1 MLRRWFFWI
10 AVLLATQCFAREGV
24 AGEPFQQPERNV
36 IILEEASRLDEA
48 VFTEVIVPLLNVR
61 DTALLAISTPLDEN
75 NFYSTL
81 LRMKEPNSDEPMF
94 YVLEVTLICPACAER
109 GVKDVCEHRRELLP
123 PWKSDHR
130 REEMTRMLFES
141 QPQMYMQEQLGIPS
155 GADACCY
162 DRESLVRF
170 ATRVRYHVDT
180 STVNPIGQNVYMAI
194 DTCGGGNNM
203 MAIVS
208 GYLTV
213 QHDLVMGRDGMWGA
227 GILRA
232 FYGGSSLRFRKT
244 AGPPS
249 AGMKRVLFARNFVLF
264 GRLIIRRLK
273 HLAFFHK
280 LAYIRA
286 QLRRP
291 VLHLVAET
299 FSAQVLVD
307 HIVAGVDQQ
316 KPGVPFCHKI
326 ARVLRR
332 VQHLDNVAVISMD
345 ATAVTSDNQLTH
357 ELSSHAQRLR
367 DRMHATACIIS
378 IIEAN
383 YGGWVQAS
391 RVAQILQPYQPVRHL
406 SADSSKLRRPG
417 VLTSAES
424 KERMRHELQRYL
436 AENRVHMELRE
447 QGGTRVDDVQ
457 LLLKQLR
464 QFEYVYKPG
473 ASRKH
478 TECKRV
484 ITGKLHGRNDDL
496 AIAMMLLAYWP
507 LYHALN
513 GDRVLT

>member
-1 MLRRWFFWI
+1 MQAYALPSAL
-10 AVLLATQCFAREGV
+10 AVEASSDATAAPMQAHALPSALAVEASSDATGLKGV
-24 AGEPFQQPERNV
+24 GAKV

-94 YVLEVTLICPACAER
+94 YVLEVTLICPTCAER

-162 DRESLVRF
+162 DRESLARF
-170 ATRVRYHVDT
+170 AKRVRYQVDT
-180 STVNPIGQNVYMAI
+180 STINPIGHNVYMAI

-213 QHDLVMGRDGMWGA
+213 QHDLV
-227 GILRA
+227 
-232 FYGGSSLRFRKT
+232 
-244 AGPPS
+244 
-249 AGMKRVLFARNFVLF
+249 
-264 GRLIIRRLK
+264 
-273 HLAFFHK
+273 
-280 LAYIRA
+280 
-286 QLRRP
+286 
-291 VLHLVAET
+291 
-299 FSAQVLVD
+299 
-307 HIVAGVDQQ
+307 
-316 KPGVPFCHKI
+316 
-326 ARVLRR
+326 
-332 VQHLDNVAVISMD
+332 VISMD

-383 YGGWVQAS
+383 YGGWVQ
-391 RVAQILQPYQPVRHL
+391 
-406 SADSSKLRRPG
+406 
-417 VLTSAES
+417 
-424 KERMRHELQRYL
+424 RYL
-436 AENRVHMELRE
+436 AENRVRMELRE

-478 TECKRV
+478 TECRRV

-507 LYHALN
+507 LYHSLN

>member
-1 MLRRWFFWI
+1 MRRRWFFWV
-10 AVLLATQCFAREGV
+10 AVLLATLCFAREGV
-24 AGEPFQQPERNV
+24 ASETFQQPERRLKGVGAKV

-170 ATRVRYHVDT
+170 ATRVRYHADT

-232 FYGGSSLRFRKT
+232 FHGGSSLRFRKT

-249 AGMKRVLFARNFVLF
+249 AGMKRVLFACNFILF

-280 LAYIRA
+280 LAYVRA

-291 VLHLVAET
+291 VLHLVAKT
-299 FSAQVLVD
+299 FFAQ
-307 HIVAGVDQQ
+307 
-316 KPGVPFCHKI
+316 
-326 ARVLRR
+326 
-332 VQHLDNVAVISMD
+332 VISMD

-357 ELSSHAQRLR
+357 ELSSHAHRLR

-378 IIEAN
+378 VIEAN

-464 QFEYVYKPG
+464 QFEYVCKPG